1 MNKRAAAAV
10 LAAMTMLAVGCGGG
24 GSGGTKV
31 DANPAAQTRPD
42 TLKLGLLV
50 SRTGASASLG
60 QMVEYASRLA
70 VKEIN
75 DAGGVNGQ
83 QLELILRDDKL
94 DADAGVLS
102 ARELAALDPV
112 AIFGPF
118 SSRVA
123 IPVAQQVTIAAGIP
137 FIASGSSPLIS
148 SLDDKG
154 TVYRTV
160 ASDALQGAALADH
173 IIEQGLT
180 RVALIHV
187 DDAFGVGASDA
198 VQQRLVAR
206 GYPPLA
212 NIAYPATKTVGF
224 DAELAALTANGVPQA
239 VLMVGFALDGASIA
253 RGLKEKLGSRMPR
266 LFGAGNFGA
275 TFISNAGDA
284 ALGMQWVSPTAPRS
298 TPSFSAYRDAFVRQV
313 GLEPEGTSFT
323 GYDAVYLLA
332 LAMAQGGANT
342 RAAIL
347 SNLQAVSRPDT
358 RPDARPEDPAP
369 VAIGPGQFAQALAAL
384 KAGRDID
391 YQGVGGSID
400 FDANGDPTSGTY
412 LISEV
417 ARGTDGSIAFVERK
431 VFTFAQGK

>member
-1 MNKRAAAAV
+1 MNKLAVAAV
-10 LAAMTMLAVGCGGG
+10 LATLATGALNGCGGG
-24 GSGGTKV
+24 GGGTDV
-31 DANPAAQTRPD
+31 DANPAARTTPG

-60 QMVEYASRLA
+60 QFVEYAARLA

-75 DAGGVNGQ
+75 EAGGVNGQ

-102 ARELAALDPV
+102 ARELAALEPV

-123 IPVAQQVTIAAGIP
+123 IPVAQQVTIGAGIP
-137 FIASGSSPLIS
+137 FIASGSSPLIT

-187 DDAFGVGASDA
+187 DDAFGVGASEA
-198 VQQRLVAR
+198 VRQRLAAR

-212 NIAYPATKTVGF
+212 KIAYPATKTVGF
-224 DAELAALTANGVPQA
+224 DAELAALTANGTPQA
-239 VLMVGFALDGASIA
+239 VVMVGFALDGASIA
-253 RGLKEKLGSRMPR
+253 RGLKEKLGGQAPR
-266 LFGAGNFGA
+266 LFGSGNFGA

-298 TPSFSAYRDAFVRQV
+298 TPGYAAYREAFVRQV

-332 LAMAQGGANT
+332 LAMVQGGGNT

-347 SNLQAVSRPDT
+347 GNLQDVSRPDGAT
-358 RPDARPEDPAP
+358 P
-369 VAIGPGQFAQALAAL
+369 VAIGPGQFAQAVAAA
-384 KAGRDID
+384 KVGRDID
-391 YQGVGGSID
+391 YQGVAGAID
-400 FDANGDPTSGTY
+400 FDGNGDPTSGTY

-417 ARGTDGSIAFVERK
+417 AKGADGGMAFVERK

>member
-1 MNKRAAAAV
+1 MNKLAVAAV
-10 LAAMTMLAVGCGGG
+10 LAVITVLVAGGCGGG
-24 GSGGTKV
+24 GGTNV
-31 DANPAAQTRPD
+31 DANPAAQTTPG

-60 QMVEYASRLA
+60 QMVEYSSRLA
-70 VKEIN
+70 VMEIN
-75 DAGGVNGQ
+75 EAGGVNGQ

-102 ARELAALDPV
+102 ARELAALEPV

-137 FIASGSSPLIS
+137 FIASGSSPLIT

-173 IIEQGLT
+173 IIGQGLT
-180 RVALIHV
+180 KVALIHV
-187 DDAFGVGASDA
+187 DDAFGVGASEA
-198 VQQRLVAR
+198 VRQRLVAR

-212 NIAYPATKTVGF
+212 NITYPATKTVGF

-239 VLMVGFALDGASIA
+239 VVMVGFALDGASIA
-253 RGLKEKLGSRMPR
+253 RGLKEKLGGQVPR
-266 LFGAGNFGA
+266 LFGSGNFGA

-298 TPSFSAYRDAFVRQV
+298 TPSFAAYREAFVRHV

-332 LAMAQGGANT
+332 LAMVQGGANT

-347 SNLQAVSRPDT
+347 GNLQTVS
-358 RPDARPEDPAP
+358 RPDARPDGAAP
-369 VAIGPGQFAQALAAL
+369 VAIGPGQFAQAQAAA

-391 YQGVGGSID
+391 YQGVAGSID

-417 ARGTDGSIAFVERK
+417 AKGGDGNMAFVERK